1 MNVLIVPSWYP
12 DKSTSEWG
20 NGDISGSFFLEQ
32 AKEINSKANVQ
43 VIYVMIHSLRKLKLK
58 KIFRLFSFS
67 WSNEDGIH
75 TARLNTFNFFPKSS
89 RALVFQYKF
98 YARVIFFFLAF
109 SKKFKAPEIIHCH
122 SPFFGGVIAMYASKK
137 FNAKLIF
144 TEHSRQHPN
153 YILPYE
159 NMLYKKII
167 ENSTKVIALSRNFVN
182 FLSKDQDVPLE
193 KISLVPN
200 MIPRFCL
207 DHAHKK
213 DAYEPVFKFI
223 FVGSLIDLKRP
234 LDLLQAF
241 HKIDHEKYNCHLK
254 IIGKGYLYN
263 QCNDFIIKHNFGK
276 KVSLLGELSREE
288 TIFNISRSSCLCSV
302 SSTESFGLS
311 ILEAQSFGLPVI
323 STRSGGPE
331 DLINKHNGMIVEV
344 GNIDQIKNAMMKII
358 DDKRNYDSAKIRH
371 ACLNKYHPEIITEE
385 LMHIYRK
392 MISSR
397 SLKDKLS

>member
-12 DKSTSEWG
+12 DKNTTDWG
-20 NGDISGSFFLEQ
+20 KGEISGSFFLEQ

-58 KIFRLFSFS
+58 KIFSLFSFS
-67 WSNEDGIH
+67 WSNEDGIR
-75 TARLNTFNFFPKSS
+75 TVRLNTFNFFPKSS
-89 RALVFQYKF
+89 RALVFQYKL

-109 SKKFKAPEIIHCH
+109 SKKFKPPEIVHCH

-167 ENSTKVIALSRNFVN
+167 ENSTRVIALSRDFVN
-182 FLSKDQDVPLE
+182 FLSKDQDVPLK
-193 KISLVPN
+193 KISIVPN

-207 DHAHKK
+207 DHTHKK
-213 DAYEPVFKFI
+213 EAYERIFKFI

-241 HKIDHEKYNCHLK
+241 HEIDHEKYNCHLK
-254 IIGKGYLYN
+254 IIGKGYLYK
-263 QCNDFIIKHNFGK
+263 QCNDFIIKHDLGE
-276 KVSLLGELSREE
+276 KVSLLGELSRAE

-344 GNIDQIKNAMMKII
+344 GNIYQIKNAMMKII
-358 DDKRNYDSAKIRH
+358 DDKENYDSTKIRH
-371 ACLNKYHPEIITEE
+371 ACLKKYHPEVITEE
-385 LMHIYRK
+385 LIDIYRK

-397 SLKDKLS
+397 RL